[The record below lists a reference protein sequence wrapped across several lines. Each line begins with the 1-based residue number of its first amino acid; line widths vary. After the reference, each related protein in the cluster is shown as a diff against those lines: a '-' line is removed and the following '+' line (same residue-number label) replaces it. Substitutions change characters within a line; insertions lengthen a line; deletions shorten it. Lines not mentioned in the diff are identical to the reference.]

1 MQSWHYI
8 IKFYKIGTHNLNT
21 VLPTIW
27 RWHFLGGPIL
37 RWKELAQMR
46 VETIFMEFMEVMA
59 KLERA
64 ITAHHIIPNIR
75 LLIPIK
81 CVTSSF

>member
-64 ITAHHIIPNIR
+64 YNCTPYYSQYKVIN
-75 LLIPIK
+75 
-81 CVTSSF
+81 SY